1 MKIYLASRF
10 TNIKQMREYADQLKA
25 DGHEITA
32 SWVYGGEEGLT
43 FTDIALLDVKD
54 ILRADALVL
63 FTEPYGTPVPGGG
76 RMVEF
81 GVAIATNKR
90 LFIVGDRENVF
101 HWWPNITQFPRFE
114 HLRNHLT
121 RWIQLNTASTT
132 TKETSDSS
140 QSDTTKTET
149 SPTQPSDSQEK
160 LVSLPRK
167 SKSTS
172 VTAVA

>member
-1 MKIYLASRF
+1 MKLYLASRF
-10 TNIKQMREYADQLKA
+10 TNIKQVREYADQLKS

-32 SWVYGGEEGLT
+32 NWVYGGEEGLT
-43 FTDIALLDVKD
+43 FTDIAVLDVKD
-54 ILRADALVL
+54 VIRADALIL

-81 GVAIATNKR
+81 GVALATNKR

-121 RWIQLNTASTT
+121 RWIQKDTVSTT
-132 TKETSDSS
+132 TSETSDSS
-140 QSDTTKTET
+140 QSNSQKTLPLPTVSLVSAEKQEKSQKKPKSGTET
-149 SPTQPSDSQEK
+149 
-160 LVSLPRK
+160 
-167 SKSTS
+167 
-172 VTAVA
+172 VAA